1 MLSGSRR
8 VTLSLW
14 GFWEMLLSVGTCPNS
29 SSYLGFSVCA
39 ARGTRSGGT
48 KQALLRSHQL
58 NYFSGHTQ
66 VFLRAVAVSQQNMN
80 GASHNSVGG
89 VWGHLWSPGNFTGFL
104 IYIFCIFFIQI
115 VLSHCWGGVT
125 ATISSD
131 VQCSVCGA
139 RWLCLCHVEEPSSQ
153 RQQVGCASG
162 HSQTSG
168 PLTLP
173 SKTCLGHGLKKWMFS
188 VLWRKQAVPEAT
200 LSGCLEIHNCHLSR
214 NHRHNYGWLKL
225 VVF

>member
-168 PLTLP
+168 LLTLP
-173 SKTCLGHGLKKWMFS
+173 SKTCLGHGVKKWMFS
-188 VLWRKQAVPEAT
+188 VLWRKTGCLCQRPRFQAVWRYTTVT
-200 LSGCLEIHNCHLSR
+200 LAGTTDTIMADWS
-214 NHRHNYGWLKL
+214 
-225 VVF
+225 